1 MGADEIVAYG
11 NSMVGSIGVLFQIPN
26 VSTLLDRVG
35 VKLEE
40 IKSSPLKAAPNG
52 LTPTSEE
59 AKQAMDRLVKDSYAW
74 FKDLVKERRK
84 LSDADLAVVSDGRV
98 FTGRQGLELKLVD
111 KLGGEREAIAWLESA
126 ASPKA
131 CRCAS
136 WKKKRS
142 LETLGLLGLARAV
155 AVGLGLENVVYF
167 LDKTA
172 AVWEMPKLD
181 GLLSVW
187 HFS

>member
-1 MGADEIVAYG
+1 M
-11 NSMVGSIGVLFQIPN
+11 
-26 VSTLLDRVG
+26 
-35 VKLEE
+35 
-40 IKSSPLKAAPNG
+40 
-52 LTPTSEE
+52 
-59 AKQAMDRLVKDSYAW
+59 
-74 FKDLVKERRK
+74 
-84 LSDADLAVVSDGRV
+84 SDGRV

-126 ASPKA
+126 KGVAIGHFGPLQETKG
-131 CRCAS
+131 
-136 WKKKRS
+136 S